1 MTKISSFRRL
11 RRMGLLLALLTVGFF
26 YTTGITAYAGV
37 DLDVTLVPPPD
48 SVQNG
53 GNCPVELDIVTKSAN
68 GYVELVIKI
77 EYDADLLA
85 LAAPVNQNGYKVTG
99 SRGQLTLTYF
109 DPTGTNT
116 PTPIG
121 NNEPI
126 VINFTVLENAPDTT
140 TKVKATVDHAYNNKG
155 KNITWTPIYDK
166 TIEIIRINDD
176 LTTASA
182 ASEEVSSQF
191 VVGKNI
197 GTITRT
203 TGGGGSGGQ
212 TVAVLFGAVIVFA
225 AGVVVGYLVCMKKYG
240 IEGGLFADG
249 LLAGRFGFLNG
260 RGADNT
266 GSAKDGDDG
275 GSPRRRRHSTED
287 YRDYD
292 DGEDDVYSTYGAV
305 NNDDGYFSKYTRPG
319 KEYTIDGDEDYFT
332 VASSDD
338 DDGYPDVIGGS
349 SPIGSRSLDPS
360 DFSRI
365 LGTGT
370 DVRDTP
376 PDDDYPFLFRQG
388 TGISNSTK
396 PFFDESQDSIFGQ
409 LGGVERN
416 VDDGYGSP
424 SSGRDR
430 GRAERARR
438 SR

>member
-1 MTKISSFRRL
+1 
-11 RRMGLLLALLTVGFF
+11 MGLLLALLTVGFF

-197 GTITRT
+197 GTVRRRHRFC
-203 TGGGGSGGQ
+203 GG
-212 TVAVLFGAVIVFA
+212 
-225 AGVVVGYLVCMKKYG
+225 
-240 IEGGLFADG
+240 
-249 LLAGRFGFLNG
+249 
-260 RGADNT
+260 
-266 GSAKDGDDG
+266 
-275 GSPRRRRHSTED
+275 RRRRLPGLHEKI
-287 YRDYD
+287 RD
-292 DGEDDVYSTYGAV
+292 
-305 NNDDGYFSKYTRPG
+305 
-319 KEYTIDGDEDYFT
+319 
-332 VASSDD
+332 
-338 DDGYPDVIGGS
+338 
-349 SPIGSRSLDPS
+349 
-360 DFSRI
+360 
-365 LGTGT
+365 
-370 DVRDTP
+370 
-376 PDDDYPFLFRQG
+376 
-388 TGISNSTK
+388 
-396 PFFDESQDSIFGQ
+396 
-409 LGGVERN
+409 
-416 VDDGYGSP
+416 
-424 SSGRDR
+424 
-430 GRAERARR
+430 
-438 SR
+438 